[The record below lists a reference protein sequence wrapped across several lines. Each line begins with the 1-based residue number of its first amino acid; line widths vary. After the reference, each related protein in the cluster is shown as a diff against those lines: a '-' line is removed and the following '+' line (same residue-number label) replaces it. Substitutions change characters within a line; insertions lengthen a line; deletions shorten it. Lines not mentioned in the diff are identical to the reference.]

1 MPDIQTTNPV
11 DDVFGNVGGVVRDAF
26 EVPRG
31 KNELHAR
38 AHECGFLS
46 HMLEQ
51 LSENAVAVLIDDIVA
66 FENLGGH
73 LNVTENERAETL
85 ADHDAHGGGHRSQLF
100 GNIRALHFAK
110 GDDTLGKIHR
120 DVADTL

>member
-1 MPDIQTTNPV
+1 MKGVRILRNGRIPGGSRNGLLRLVGANSEAASMPDIQTTNPV

-38 AHECGFLS
+38 AHGGGFLS

-51 LSENAVAVLIDDIVA
+51 LFEKPVAVLIDDIVA

-73 LNVTENERAETL
+73 LNVAEHERAETL
-85 ADHDAHGGGHRSQLF
+85 ADHDAH
-100 GNIRALHFAK
+100 
-110 GDDTLGKIHR
+110 
-120 DVADTL
+120 